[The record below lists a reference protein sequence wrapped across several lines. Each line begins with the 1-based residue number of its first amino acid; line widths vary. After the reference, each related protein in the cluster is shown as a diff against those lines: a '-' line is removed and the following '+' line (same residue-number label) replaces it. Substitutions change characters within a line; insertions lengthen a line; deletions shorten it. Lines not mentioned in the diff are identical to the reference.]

1 MPHFTVPTGT
11 KSTPGNE
18 AEATLSSIIAEHTAP
33 TGGTLQHPQTAGP
46 LAFTDH
52 TVAHYPWLFIN
63 HSLPYKRT
71 AETSWVR
78 TNGDISVLFTAPQKF
93 NAHGD
98 LEHGMIPYGRIGR
111 EVLMWLVSSA
121 LDANSRTI
129 EISRTWRGFLR
140 DLDIPYSA
148 ANRAMVQNQ
157 LRAIL
162 DLSITIHH
170 PGTLAGRNFSTE
182 KFMIG
187 SGEKFTFD
195 KDGLLDDAYRSVVV
209 LSQEFYDRISAEASP
224 VEGSMRILIE
234 NWREI
239 TRKYPRSPM
248 VGDAFLWLAGRMPRL
263 RGEGAYLPW
272 SALASQFGA
281 ATAER
286 DFRKSFRN
294 ALRTAAGE
302 YFAPLGPKFDVHTY
316 INEYGFKHYA
326 TGGGLHFSPIS
337 PEHQKLLGW
346 GARRA
351 KKSSPKS
358 AKKRTTNNQETPA
371 SQSPAPAPTT
381 APVRIET
388 PATVQDAQPEIVD
401 VVADQGVDFAALR
414 EELTSNGLDLT
425 AVSDDALRAAVS
437 TVFSRSKSI
446 SDPQALAAHSITKEP
461 KLLGLSTPAPT
472 RTIATAP
479 VPLVTMPKGTCPE
492 HSMDITGKVCSGC
505 AAELKAPDT
514 TAAEAQACW
523 DAVSTRLK
531 SLTEAGFDTTAERA
545 RYQGF
550 AIARGATLSI

>member
-11 KSTPGNE
+11 KSTPGNV

-33 TGGTLQHPQTAGP
+33 TGGTLQHPETAGP
-46 LAFTDH
+46 LAFTEH

-93 NAHGD
+93 DAHGD

-121 LDANSRTI
+121 LEANSRTI

-140 DLDIPYSA
+140 DLDIPYSGP
-148 ANRAMVQNQ
+148 NRAMVQNQ

-209 LSQEFYDRISAEASP
+209 LSQEFFDRISADASP
-224 VEGSMRILIE
+224 VEGSMKILIE

-263 RGEGAYLPW
+263 RGEGTYLPW
-272 SALASQFGA
+272 STLAGQFGA

-286 DFRKSFRN
+286 DFRKSFRT

-316 INEYGFKHYA
+316 IQEYGVKHYA

-358 AKKRTTNNQETPA
+358 AKKRTTNHPETPA
-371 SQSPAPAPTT
+371 SQSLVPAPIT
-381 APVRIET
+381 APIQIET
-388 PATVQDAQPEIVD
+388 PATVQATQPEIVT
-401 VVADQGVDFAALR
+401 VTADQGVDFTALR
-414 EELTSNGLDLT
+414 EELTSNGLNLT
-425 AVSDDALRAAVS
+425 TVPDDKLRAAVA

-446 SDPQALAAHSITKEP
+446 SDPQALAAHSLTKEP
-461 KLLGLSTPAPT
+461 TLLGLGAPAPT

-479 VPLVTMPKGTCPE
+479 VPLVTLPKGTCPE
-492 HSMDITGKVCSGC
+492 HSMDITGKVCSEC
-505 AAELKAPDT
+505 AASLKALDT
-514 TAAEAQACW
+514 SATEAQGCW
-523 DAVSTRLK
+523 NAISARLK
-531 SLTEAGFDTTAERA
+531 TLTEAGFDTTSERA
-545 RYQGF
+545 SYQGF
-550 AIARGATLSI
+550 AIARGVTLSI

>member
-1 MPHFTVPTGT
+1 MPHFTVPTDT

-18 AEATLSSIIAEHTAP
+18 AGATLSSIIAEHTAP
-33 TGGTLQHPQTAGP
+33 TGGTLQHPKTAGP

-71 AETSWVR
+71 SETSWVR

-121 LDANSRTI
+121 LEAGKRTI

-209 LSQEFYDRISAEASP
+209 LSQEFFDRISAEASP
-224 VEGSMRILIE
+224 VEGSMKILIE

-248 VGDAFLWLAGRMPRL
+248 VGDAYLWLAGRMPRL

-358 AKKRTTNNQETPA
+358 AKKRTTNHQETPA
-371 SQSPAPAPTT
+371 SQSPAPAPLQ
-381 APVRIET
+381 VET
-388 PATVQDAQPEIVD
+388 PATVQDAQPEIVA
-401 VVADQGVDFAALR
+401 VVADQGVDFTALR

-425 AVSDDALRAAVS
+425 AVSDDALRTAVA

-446 SDPQALAAHSITKEP
+446 GDPQALAAHSLTKEP
-461 KLLGLSTPAPT
+461 KLLGLGAPAPT

-531 SLTEAGFDTTAERA
+531 SLTEAGFDTTGEMS

-550 AIARGATLSI
+550 AIARGAILSI

>member
-1 MPHFTVPTGT
+1 MPHFTVPTDT

-71 AETSWVR
+71 PETSWVR

-93 NAHGD
+93 DAHGD

-121 LDANSRTI
+121 LEANSRTI

-140 DLDIPYSA
+140 DLDIPYSGP
-148 ANRAMVQNQ
+148 NRAMVQNQ

-209 LSQEFYDRISAEASP
+209 LSQEFFDRISADASP
-224 VEGSMRILIE
+224 VEGSMKILIE

-263 RGEGAYLPW
+263 RGEGTYLPW
-272 SALASQFGA
+272 STLAGQFGA

-286 DFRKSFRN
+286 DFRKSFRT

-316 INEYGFKHYA
+316 INEYGVAHYA
-326 TGGGLHFSPIS
+326 TGGGLHFTPIS

-351 KKSSPKS
+351 KKTSPNS
-358 AKKRTTNNQETPA
+358 AKKRTTNHPETPA
-371 SQSPAPAPTT
+371 SQSPAL

-388 PATVQDAQPEIVD
+388 PATVQDAQPEIVE
-401 VVADQGVDFAALR
+401 VVADQGVDFTALR
-414 EELTSNGLDLT
+414 EELTSKGLDLT
-425 AVSDDALRAAVS
+425 AVSDGALSAAVS

-446 SDPQALAAHSITKEP
+446 SDPQALAAHSLAKDP
-461 KLLGLSTPAPT
+461 KLLGISTPAPT

>member
-1 MPHFTVPTGT
+1 MPHFTVPTDT
-11 KSTPGNE
+11 KSTPGTE

-33 TGGTLQHPQTAGP
+33 TGGTLQHPKTAGP

-71 AETSWVR
+71 PETSWVR

-93 NAHGD
+93 DAHGD

-140 DLDIPYSA
+140 DLNIPYSGP
-148 ANRAMVQNQ
+148 NCAMVQNQ

-195 KDGLLDDAYRSVVV
+195 KDGLLDDAYRSVVI
-209 LSQEFYDRISAEASP
+209 LSQEFFDLISADASP
-224 VEGSMRILIE
+224 VEGSMKILIE

-248 VGDAFLWLAGRMPRL
+248 VGDAYLWLAGRMPRL

-272 SALASQFGA
+272 SALAGQFGA

-316 INEYGFKHYA
+316 IEEYGFKHYA

-351 KKSSPKS
+351 KKSSPNS
-358 AKKRTTNNQETPA
+358 AKKRTTDHQETPV
-371 SQSPAPAPTT
+371 SQSPALAPTT
-381 APVRIET
+381 APARIET
-388 PATVQDAQPEIVD
+388 PATVQDSQPEIVE
-401 VVADQGVDFAALR
+401 VIADQGVDFTALR

-425 AVSDDALRAAVS
+425 AVSDDTLRAAVA

-446 SDPQALAAHSITKEP
+446 SDPQALAAHSLTKEP
-461 KLLGLSTPAPT
+461 TLLGLNAPASA

-479 VPLVTMPKGTCPE
+479 VPLVTLPKGTCPE
-492 HSMDITGKVCSGC
+492 HSMDITGKVCSEC
-505 AAELKAPDT
+505 AAALKAVDT
-514 TAAEAQACW
+514 SATEAQGCW
-523 DAVSTRLK
+523 DAISARLK
-531 SLTEAGFDTTAERA
+531 ILTEVGFDTTSERA

-550 AIARGATLSI
+550 AIARGASI

>member
-11 KSTPGNE
+11 KSTPGNV

-33 TGGTLQHPQTAGP
+33 TGGTLQHPETAGP
-46 LAFTDH
+46 LAFTEH

-121 LDANSRTI
+121 LEANSRTI

-140 DLDIPYSA
+140 DLDIPYSGP
-148 ANRAMVQNQ
+148 NRAMVQNQ

-209 LSQEFYDRISAEASP
+209 LSQEFFDRISADASP
-224 VEGSMRILIE
+224 VEGSMKILIE

-263 RGEGAYLPW
+263 RGEGTYLPW
-272 SALASQFGA
+272 STLAGQFGA

-316 INEYGFKHYA
+316 ITEYGFKHYA

-358 AKKRTTNNQETPA
+358 AKKRPTNHPETPV
-371 SQSPAPAPTT
+371 SQSPALAPTT
-381 APVRIET
+381 APVQVET
-388 PATVQDAQPEIVD
+388 PATVQDAQPEIVE
-401 VVADQGVDFAALR
+401 VIADQGVDFTALR

-425 AVSDDALRAAVS
+425 AVSDDALRAAVA

-446 SDPQALAAHSITKEP
+446 SYPQALAAHSLTKEP
-461 KLLGLSTPAPT
+461 KLLGISTPAPT

-531 SLTEAGFDTTAERA
+531 SLTEAGFDITGEMA
-545 RYQGF
+545 RYRDL
-550 AIARGATLSI
+550 AIARGVTLSI

>member
-1 MPHFTVPTGT
+1 MPNFTVPTGT

-18 AEATLSSIIAEHTAP
+18 AEATLSKIIAEHTAP
-33 TGGTLQHPQTAGP
+33 TGGTLQHPKTAGP
-46 LAFTDH
+46 LAFNEH

-63 HSLPYKRT
+63 HSLPYKRIT
-71 AETSWVR
+71 ETSWVR

-195 KDGLLDDAYRSVVV
+195 KDGLLDDAYRSVVI
-209 LSQEFYDRISAEASP
+209 LSQEFFDRISAEASP
-224 VEGSMRILIE
+224 VEGSMKILIE

-263 RGEGAYLPW
+263 RGEGTYLPW
-272 SALASQFGA
+272 STLASQFGA

-286 DFRKSFRN
+286 DFRKSFRA

-302 YFAPLGPKFDVHTY
+302 YFAPLGPKFDVHNY
-316 INEYGFKHYA
+316 ITEYGVKHYT
-326 TGGGLHFSPIS
+326 TGGGLHFTPIS

-346 GARRA
+346 GARRV
-351 KKSSPKS
+351 KKTSPNS
-358 AKKRTTNNQETPA
+358 AKKHATDHQETPA
-371 SQSPAPAPTT
+371 AQSPALAPITDS
-381 APVRIET
+381 VQVET
-388 PATVQDAQPEIVD
+388 PATVQDAQPEIVE

-414 EELTSNGLDLT
+414 EELISNGLDLT
-425 AVSDDALRAAVS
+425 AVSDGALSAAVS

-446 SDPQALAAHSITKEP
+446 SAPQALAAHSLTKEP

-472 RTIATAP
+472 RTIANAP
-479 VPLVTMPKGTCPE
+479 VPLVTLPKGTCPE

-531 SLTEAGFDTTAERA
+531 SLTEAGFDTTAEMA

-550 AIARGATLSI
+550 AIARGASI

>member
-1 MPHFTVPTGT
+1 MPHFTVPTDT

-71 AETSWVR
+71 PETSWVR

-121 LDANSRTI
+121 LEANSRTI

-140 DLDIPYSA
+140 DLDIPYSGP
-148 ANRAMVQNQ
+148 NRAMVQNQ

-195 KDGLLDDAYRSVVV
+195 EDGLLDDAYRSVVV
-209 LSQEFYDRISAEASP
+209 LSQEFCDRISADASP
-224 VEGSMRILIE
+224 VEGSMKILIE

-263 RGEGAYLPW
+263 RGEGTYLPW
-272 SALASQFGA
+272 STLAGQFGA

-286 DFRKSFRN
+286 DFRKSFRT

-316 INEYGFKHYA
+316 INEYGVAHYA

-351 KKSSPKS
+351 KKTSPKS
-358 AKKRTTNNQETPA
+358 AKKRTTDHQETPA
-371 SQSPAPAPTT
+371 PDPIT
-381 APVRIET
+381 APIQVKT
-388 PATVQDAQPEIVD
+388 PATVQATQPEIVT
-401 VVADQGVDFAALR
+401 VTADQGVDFTALR
-414 EELTSNGLDLT
+414 EELTSNGLNLT
-425 AVSDDALRAAVS
+425 AVPDDKLRAAVA

-446 SDPQALAAHSITKEP
+446 SDPQALAAHSLTKEP
-461 KLLGLSTPAPT
+461 SLLGLGAPAPA

-479 VPLVTMPKGTCPE
+479 VPLVTLPKGTCPE
-492 HSMDITGKVCSGC
+492 HSMDITGKVCSEC
-505 AAELKAPDT
+505 AASLKALDT
-514 TAAEAQACW
+514 SATEAQGCW
-523 DAVSTRLK
+523 NAISARLK
-531 SLTEAGFDTTAERA
+531 TLTEAGFDTTSERA
-545 RYQGF
+545 SYQGF
-550 AIARGATLSI
+550 AIARGVTLSI

>member
-11 KSTPGNE
+11 KSTPGNV

-33 TGGTLQHPQTAGP
+33 TGGTLQHPETAGP

-93 NAHGD
+93 DAHGD

-121 LDANSRTI
+121 LEANSRTI

-140 DLDIPYSA
+140 DLDIPYSGP
-148 ANRAMVQNQ
+148 NRAMVQNQ

-170 PGTLAGRNFSTE
+170 PGTLSGRNFSTE

-187 SGEKFTFD
+187 SGEKFAFD
-195 KDGLLDDAYRSVVV
+195 EDGLLDDAYRSVVV
-209 LSQEFYDRISAEASP
+209 LSQEFFDRISADASP
-224 VEGSMRILIE
+224 VEGSMKILIE

-263 RGEGAYLPW
+263 RGEGTYLPW
-272 SALASQFGA
+272 STLAGQFGA

-286 DFRKSFRN
+286 DFRKSFRT

-316 INEYGFKHYA
+316 INEYGVAHYA

-358 AKKRTTNNQETPA
+358 AKKRTTSHPETPV
-371 SQSPAPAPTT
+371 SQSPAP

-388 PATVQDAQPEIVD
+388 PATVQDSQPEIVE
-401 VVADQGVDFAALR
+401 VIADQGVDFTALR
-414 EELTSNGLDLT
+414 EELTSKGLDLT
-425 AVSDDALRAAVS
+425 AVSDGALSAAVS

-446 SDPQALAAHSITKEP
+446 SDPQALAAHSLAKDP
-461 KLLGLSTPAPT
+461 KLLGINTPAPT

-531 SLTEAGFDTTAERA
+531 SLTEAGFDTTAEMA
-545 RYQGF
+545 RYRDL
-550 AIARGATLSI
+550 AIARGVPLSI

>member
-1 MPHFTVPTGT
+1 MPHFTVPTDT

-33 TGGTLQHPQTAGP
+33 TGGTLQHPETAGP

-63 HSLPYKRT
+63 HSLPYKRMP
-71 AETSWVR
+71 ETSWVR

-209 LSQEFYDRISAEASP
+209 LSQEFFDRISAEASP

-316 INEYGFKHYA
+316 IEEYGFKHYA

-358 AKKRTTNNQETPA
+358 AKKRTTNHPETLA
-371 SQSPAPAPTT
+371 SQSPALAPTT

-388 PATVQDAQPEIVD
+388 PATVQDAQPEIVE
-401 VVADQGVDFAALR
+401 VVADQGVDFTALR

-425 AVSDDALRAAVS
+425 AVSDDALRTAVS

-446 SDPQALAAHSITKEP
+446 SDPQALAAHSLTKEP
-461 KLLGLSTPAPT
+461 KLLGLSTPPPT

-531 SLTEAGFDTTAERA
+531 SLTEAGFDTTSEMA

>member
-71 AETSWVR
+71 PETSWVR

-121 LDANSRTI
+121 LEANSRTI

-140 DLDIPYSA
+140 DLDIPYSGP
-148 ANRAMVQNQ
+148 NRAMVQNQ

-209 LSQEFYDRISAEASP
+209 LSQEFFDRISADASP
-224 VEGSMRILIE
+224 VEGSMKILIE

-263 RGEGAYLPW
+263 RGEGTYLPW
-272 SALASQFGA
+272 STLAGQFGA

-286 DFRKSFRN
+286 DFRKSFRT

-316 INEYGFKHYA
+316 INEYGVAHYA
-326 TGGGLHFSPIS
+326 TGGGLHFTPIS

-351 KKSSPKS
+351 KKTSPNS
-358 AKKRTTNNQETPA
+358 AKKRTTNHPETPA
-371 SQSPAPAPTT
+371 SQSPAL

-388 PATVQDAQPEIVD
+388 PATVQDAQPEIVE
-401 VVADQGVDFAALR
+401 VVADQGVDFTALR
-414 EELTSNGLDLT
+414 EELTSKGLNLT
-425 AVSDDALRAAVS
+425 AVSDGALRTAVA

-446 SDPQALAAHSITKEP
+446 SDPQALAAHSLTKEP
-461 KLLGLSTPAPT
+461 TLLGLGAPAPT

-479 VPLVTMPKGTCPE
+479 VPLVTLPKGTCPE

-531 SLTEAGFDTTAERA
+531 SLTEAGFDTTGEMS
-545 RYQGF
+545 RYRDL
-550 AIARGATLSI
+550 AIARGVTLSI

>member
-11 KSTPGNE
+11 KSTPGND

-33 TGGTLQHPQTAGP
+33 
-46 LAFTDH
+46 
-52 TVAHYPWLFIN
+52 
-63 HSLPYKRT
+63 
-71 AETSWVR
+71 
-78 TNGDISVLFTAPQKF
+78 QKF
-93 NAHGD
+93 DAHGD

-121 LDANSRTI
+121 LEANSRTI

-140 DLDIPYSA
+140 DLDIPYSGP
-148 ANRAMVQNQ
+148 NRAMVQNQ

-209 LSQEFYDRISAEASP
+209 LSQEFFDRISADASP
-224 VEGSMRILIE
+224 VEGSMKILIE

-263 RGEGAYLPW
+263 RGEGTYLPW
-272 SALASQFGA
+272 STLAGQFGA

-286 DFRKSFRN
+286 DFRKSFRT

-316 INEYGFKHYA
+316 INEYGVAHYA
-326 TGGGLHFSPIS
+326 TGGGLHFAPIS

-351 KKSSPKS
+351 KKTSPNS
-358 AKKRTTNNQETPA
+358 AKKHATDHQETPA
-371 SQSPAPAPTT
+371 SQSPAPAPIT
-381 APVRIET
+381 APIQIET
-388 PATVQDAQPEIVD
+388 PATVQATQPEIVT
-401 VVADQGVDFAALR
+401 VTADQGVDFTALR
-414 EELTSNGLDLT
+414 EELTSNGLNLT
-425 AVSDDALRAAVS
+425 TVPDDKLRAAVA
-437 TVFSRSKSI
+437 TVFSRPKSI
-446 SDPQALAAHSITKEP
+446 SDPQALAAHSLTKEP
-461 KLLGLSTPAPT
+461 KLLGLGAPAPT

-479 VPLVTMPKGTCPE
+479 VPLMTLPKGTCPE
-492 HSMDITGKVCSGC
+492 HSMDIPGKVCSEC
-505 AAELKAPDT
+505 AVSLKILDT
-514 TAAEAQACW
+514 TATEAQACW
-523 DAVSTRLK
+523 NAISARLK
-531 SLTEAGFDTTAERA
+531 TLTEAGFDTTSERA

-550 AIARGATLSI
+550 AIARGASI

>member
-33 TGGTLQHPQTAGP
+33 TGGTLQHPKTAGP
-46 LAFTDH
+46 LAFTEH

-140 DLDIPYSA
+140 DLDIPYSG

-195 KDGLLDDAYRSVVV
+195 KDGLLDDAYRSVVI
-209 LSQEFYDRISAEASP
+209 LSQEFFDRISAEASP
-224 VEGSMRILIE
+224 VEGSMKILIE

-263 RGEGAYLPW
+263 RGEGTYLPW
-272 SALASQFGA
+272 STLAGQFGA

-286 DFRKSFRN
+286 DFRKSFRT

-316 INEYGFKHYA
+316 ITEYGVAHYA
-326 TGGGLHFSPIS
+326 TGGGLHFTPIS

-358 AKKRTTNNQETPA
+358 AKKRTTNHQEPPV
-371 SQSPAPAPTT
+371 SQSLVPAPIQPEAP
-381 APVRIET
+381 AAVQ
-388 PATVQDAQPEIVD
+388 ATQPEIVT
-401 VVADQGVDFAALR
+401 VTADQGVDFTALR
-414 EELTSNGLDLT
+414 EELTSNGLNLT
-425 AVSDDALRAAVS
+425 AVPDDKLRAAVA

-446 SDPQALAAHSITKEP
+446 SDPQALAAHSLTKEP

-531 SLTEAGFDTTAERA
+531 SLIEAGFDTTAEMA
-545 RYQGF
+545 HYQGF
-550 AIARGATLSI
+550 AIARGASI

>member
-1 MPHFTVPTGT
+1 MPHFTVPTDT

-33 TGGTLQHPQTAGP
+33 TGGTLQHPKTAGP

-209 LSQEFYDRISAEASP
+209 LSQEFFDRISAEASP

-248 VGDAFLWLAGRMPRL
+248 VGDAYLWLAGRMPRL
-263 RGEGAYLPW
+263 RGEGTYLPW

-302 YFAPLGPKFDVHTY
+302 YFAPLGPAFDVHTY
-316 INEYGFKHYA
+316 INEYGVKHYA
-326 TGGGLHFSPIS
+326 TGGGLHFTPIS

-351 KKSSPKS
+351 KKSSPNS
-358 AKKRTTNNQETPA
+358 AKKRTTNHPETPA
-371 SQSPAPAPTT
+371 SQSLVPAPIQPEA
-381 APVRIET
+381 
-388 PATVQDAQPEIVD
+388 PATVQATQPEIVD
-401 VVADQGVDFAALR
+401 VVADQGVDFTALR
-414 EELTSNGLDLT
+414 EELVHNGLDLT
-425 AVSDDALRAAVS
+425 AVSDGALRAAVS

-446 SDPQALAAHSITKEP
+446 SDPQALAAHSLAKEP

-492 HSMDITGKVCSGC
+492 HSMDIIGKVCSGC
-505 AAELKAPDT
+505 AAELKAPGT

-531 SLTEAGFDTTAERA
+531 SLTEAGFDTTAEKA
-545 RYQGF
+545 RYEGF
-550 AIARGATLSI
+550 AIARGASI

>member
-18 AEATLSSIIAEHTAP
+18 AEANLSSIIAEHTAP

-46 LAFTDH
+46 LTFTEH

-71 AETSWVR
+71 PETSWVR
-78 TNGDISVLFTAPQKF
+78 TNGDISVLFTAPKKF
-93 NAHGD
+93 DAHGD

-121 LDANSRTI
+121 LEANSRTI

-140 DLDIPYSA
+140 DLDIPYSGP
-148 ANRAMVQNQ
+148 NCAMVQNQ

-195 KDGLLDDAYRSVVV
+195 KDGLLDDAYRSVVI
-209 LSQEFYDRISAEASP
+209 LSQEFFDLISADASP
-224 VEGSMRILIE
+224 VEGSMKILIE

-248 VGDAFLWLAGRMPRL
+248 VGDAYLWLAGRMPRV

-286 DFRKSFRN
+286 DFRKSFRT

-316 INEYGFKHYA
+316 INEYGVAHYA
-326 TGGGLHFSPIS
+326 TGGGLHFAPLS

-358 AKKRTTNNQETPA
+358 AKKRTTDHQETPV
-371 SQSPAPAPTT
+371 SPSPAPAP
-381 APVRIET
+381 VQVET
-388 PATVQDAQPEIVD
+388 PATVQDSQPEIVE
-401 VVADQGVDFAALR
+401 VIADQGVDFTALR
-414 EELTSNGLDLT
+414 EELTSNGLNLT
-425 AVSDDALRAAVS
+425 TVPDDTLRAAVA

-446 SDPQALAAHSITKEP
+446 SDPQALAAHSLTKEP
-461 KLLGLSTPAPT
+461 TLLGLGAPASA

-479 VPLVTMPKGTCPE
+479 VPLVTLPKGTCPE
-492 HSMDITGKVCSGC
+492 HSMDIIGKVCSEC
-505 AAELKAPDT
+505 AVSLKVLDT
-514 TAAEAQACW
+514 TATEAQACW
-523 DAVSTRLK
+523 NAISARLK
-531 SLTEAGFDTTAERA
+531 TLTEAGFDTTAEMA
-545 RYQGF
+545 RYRDL
-550 AIARGATLSI
+550 AIARGASI

>member
-1 MPHFTVPTGT
+1 MPHFTVPTDT

-71 AETSWVR
+71 PETSWVR

-121 LDANSRTI
+121 LEANSRTI

-140 DLDIPYSA
+140 DLDIPYSGP
-148 ANRAMVQNQ
+148 NRAMVQNQ

-209 LSQEFYDRISAEASP
+209 LSQEFFDRISADASP
-224 VEGSMRILIE
+224 VEGSMKILIE

-263 RGEGAYLPW
+263 RGEGTYLPW
-272 SALASQFGA
+272 STLAGQFGA

-286 DFRKSFRN
+286 DFRKSFRT

-316 INEYGFKHYA
+316 INEYGVAHYA
-326 TGGGLHFSPIS
+326 TGGGLHFTPIS

-351 KKSSPKS
+351 KKTSPNS
-358 AKKRTTNNQETPA
+358 AKKRTTNHPETPA
-371 SQSPAPAPTT
+371 SQSPAL

-388 PATVQDAQPEIVD
+388 PATVQDAQPEIVE
-401 VVADQGVDFAALR
+401 VVADQGVDFTALR
-414 EELTSNGLDLT
+414 EELTSKGLNLT
-425 AVSDDALRAAVS
+425 AVSDGALRTAVA

-446 SDPQALAAHSITKEP
+446 SDPQALAAHSLTKEP
-461 KLLGLSTPAPT
+461 TLLGLGAPAPT

-479 VPLVTMPKGTCPE
+479 VPLVTLPKGTCPE

-531 SLTEAGFDTTAERA
+531 SLTEAGFDTTGEMS
-545 RYQGF
+545 RYRDL
-550 AIARGATLSI
+550 AIARGVTLSI

>member
-1 MPHFTVPTGT
+1 MPNFTVPTGT

-18 AEATLSSIIAEHTAP
+18 AEATLSNIIAEHTAP

-78 TNGDISVLFTAPQKF
+78 TNGDISVLFTAPKKF
-93 NAHGD
+93 DANGD

-140 DLDIPYSA
+140 DLNIPYSGP
-148 ANRAMVQNQ
+148 NCAMVQNQ

-195 KDGLLDDAYRSVVV
+195 NDGLLDDAYRSVVV
-209 LSQEFYDRISAEASP
+209 LSQEFFDRISADASP
-224 VEGSMRILIE
+224 VEGSMKILIE

-263 RGEGAYLPW
+263 RGEGTYLPW
-272 SALASQFGA
+272 STLAGQFGA

-286 DFRKSFRN
+286 DFRKSFRT

-316 INEYGFKHYA
+316 ITEYGVAHYA
-326 TGGGLHFSPIS
+326 TGGGLHFTPIS

-346 GARRA
+346 GARRV
-351 KKSSPKS
+351 KKTSPKS
-358 AKKRTTNNQETPA
+358 ATKHATDHQETPV
-371 SQSPAPAPTT
+371 SQSLAPAPIT
-381 APVRIET
+381 APVQVET
-388 PATVQDAQPEIVD
+388 PATVQAVQPEIVT
-401 VVADQGVDFAALR
+401 VTADQGVDFTALR
-414 EELTSNGLDLT
+414 EELTSNGLNLT
-425 AVSDDALRAAVS
+425 TVPDDKLRAAVA

-446 SDPQALAAHSITKEP
+446 SDPQALAAHSLTKEP
-461 KLLGLSTPAPT
+461 TLLGLGAPAPA

-479 VPLVTMPKGTCPE
+479 VPLVTLPKRTCPE
-492 HSMDITGKVCSGC
+492 HSMDITGKVCSEC
-505 AAELKAPDT
+505 AVSLKVLDT
-514 TAAEAQACW
+514 TATEAQACW
-523 DAVSTRLK
+523 NAISARLK
-531 SLTEAGFDTTAERA
+531 TLTEAGFDTTGEMS
-545 RYQGF
+545 RYRDL